1 MLISARVIKA
11 LGKLIDEKDPR
22 RILHN
27 LHVKPLEDGRTYIE
41 TTDGKVGA
49 RVTVPQNGAEE
60 CYLTPELIKSLRVKD
75 WVGIRGHVVTV
86 HQDKRRL
93 VDEPS
98 GDPIIDGATRYTA
111 PAPGDLL
118 SPEMK
123 LRYNYGPDSKPTWG
137 NFPDLGQVIPPAARP
152 FDYTT
157 PPPTATFTPHHL
169 ARIVTASIELYAA
182 PEFTAAEC
190 LIEMDLRGKSDGP
203 YAFRFCALDG
213 GSFVGVVMPYKI
225 AKYSSVRSEENEA

>member
-86 HQDKRRL
+86 HQDKRL
-93 VDEPS
+93 LGEVPS
-98 GDPIIDGATRYTA
+98 ELIDGATRYTA

-123 LRYNYGPDSKPTWG
+123 LRFNYGPDSRPTWG
-137 NFPDLGQVIPPAARP
+137 NFPDLGQIIPPAARP

-157 PPPTATFTPHHL
+157 PPPSTFFTAHHL
-169 ARIVTASIELYAA
+169 ARIATAMVELYAS
-182 PEFTAAEC
+182 PEF
-190 LIEMDLRGKSDGP
+190 
-203 YAFRFCALDG
+203 
-213 GSFVGVVMPYKI
+213 
-225 AKYSSVRSEENEA
+225 